1 MFYGKKPNLKALWIP
16 SYDAF
21 FELPDQTTNTDP
33 NSAEVDD
40 KTAVT
45 ITDAAPKTLSAEDTS
60 NLEAKKLNDENNK
73 LKAEIQKLKQENAQL
88 KAEGL
93 RQRSR
98 GGNPTSDAGSQLSSS
113 QAKLQ
118 YESQEQAQ
126 SPMLYLAVI
135 LTIGL
140 LGIFLGKFVV

>member
-1 MFYGKKPNLKALWIP
+1 MQNQHLHLQESGSSCETRLAPNEASGHTEAARTLQPCCSQAL
-16 SYDAF
+16 
-21 FELPDQTTNTDP
+21 
-33 NSAEVDD
+33 VD
-40 KTAVT
+40 KHR
-45 ITDAAPKTLSAEDTS
+45 TLSAEDTS